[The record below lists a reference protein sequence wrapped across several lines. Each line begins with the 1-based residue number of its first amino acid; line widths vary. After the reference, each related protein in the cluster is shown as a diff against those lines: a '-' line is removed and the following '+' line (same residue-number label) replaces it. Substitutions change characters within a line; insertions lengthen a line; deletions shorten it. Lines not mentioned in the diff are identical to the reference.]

1 MVELERPCEC
11 LTLCNC
17 DSIGG
22 MNLASWSLT
31 KKSLLLS
38 LIGYLLA
45 IALVIYWSSEEW
57 GYLTHLFM
65 LLVSWIT
72 PCAIAFYLAIKAV
85 RQQERFATTAF
96 AITAV
101 LLLVPTAIAAYN
113 VYLDALVP

>member
-1 MVELERPCEC
+1 MVELERPDFNLNLGYCG
-11 LTLCNC
+11 
-17 DSIGG
+17 SIRD
-22 MNLASWSLT
+22 MIFSNWSLT

-45 IALVIYWSSEEW
+45 IALVIYWSSEDW

-85 RQQERFATTAF
+85 RQQERFATAAF
-96 AITAV
+96 AVTAV